1 MSEDDLTI
9 DGFQLTT
16 CVGSGG
22 TSQVWEV
29 VEQGTN
35 RHLAMKIVYSKVP
48 DYKECKAILKHEAA
62 VFKTLDHPNIVKF
75 DRYQSSRDW
84 TYLLME
90 YFRAPNIKQQIKVD
104 IIPVHARV
112 KPLMEQVC
120 LALAHIHQ
128 KGWIHRDLKPDNI
141 LMNRAAEVR
150 LVDFSLTVRQMSG
163 LGKLIGSKQ
172 FSTIQGTRTY
182 IAPET
187 IRRKAPTP
195 ATDLYSLGITFFEI
209 LVGKT
214 PFQGS
219 TPQDVLQKHLTA
231 QAPAPSEFNPNVTA
245 EMDRVVLKLL
255 SKKPDA
261 RYKDVGELLGE
272 LRRIRIFKE
281 DVEEKRVVVEDKP
294 EDLMEQMKSGGVNSR
309 LDAQRERLVRE
320 NPEFA
325 VELQEQKAAREKR
338 RAADRAKILKA
349 KEPAPAA
356 PAPQQQFPPQ
366 QYPQQPMPMMPQ
378 MYPGMPPQGYPQQY
392 PPQQYPPQG
401 FPQPGYPGAP
411 GMPQPGMMPP
421 GYPPGPQFA
430 PPPGQAPQVPQPPA
444 AARPAA
450 PQQPPRPAPQP
461 QPARPAAPA
470 PQRQAA
476 PPAPPP
482 RPAAPPKPAQPAAA
496 RETRKQPLP
505 EDEDLPF
512 MTELPDVL

>member
-1 MSEDDLTI
+1 MAEDDLTI
-9 DGFQLTT
+9 DGFELAT

-48 DYKECKAILKHEAA
+48 DYKECKAILKHEAS

-104 IIPVHARV
+104 ILPVHARV

-163 LGKLIGSKQ
+163 LGKLMGSKQ
-172 FSTIQGTRTY
+172 FNTIQGTRTY

-214 PFQGS
+214 PFQGT

-231 QAPAPSEFNPNVTA
+231 QSPAPSEFNPNVTP
-245 EMDRVVLKLL
+245 EMDRLVLKLL

-294 EDLMEQMKSGGVNSR
+294 ADLMEQMKSGGVSSR

-325 VELQEQKAAREKR
+325 EELQAQKAAREKR

-349 KEPAPAA
+349 KEPAPA
-356 PAPQQQFPPQ
+356 PQPQYPPP

-392 PPQQYPPQG
+392 PPQGFPQQG
-401 FPQPGYPGAP
+401 YPQPGYPGAP
-411 GMPQPGMMPP
+411 GMPQPGMLPP
-421 GYPPGPQFA
+421 GARFPA
-430 PPPGQAPQVPQPPA
+430 PPGQPPQSPQQPPA
-444 AARPAA
+444 AA
-450 PQQPPRPAPQP
+450 PPRPAPQQ
-461 QPARPAAPA
+461 QPVQSPVPAAPAGAA

-476 PPAPPP
+476 PPS
-482 RPAAPPKPAQPAAA
+482 RPAAVPQPAIPAA
-496 RETRKQPLP
+496 SREARKVPLP

>member
-1 MSEDDLTI
+1 MAEDDLTI
-9 DGFQLTT
+9 DGFELTT

-35 RHLAMKIVYSKVP
+35 RHLAMKIVYAKVP
-48 DYKECKAILKHEAA
+48 DYKECKAILKHEAG

-90 YFRAPNIKQQIKVD
+90 YFRAPNIKQQIKAD
-104 IIPVHARV
+104 ILPVHARV

-163 LGKLIGSKQ
+163 LGKLMGSKQ
-172 FSTIQGTRTY
+172 FNTIQGTRTY

-214 PFQGS
+214 PFQGT

-231 QAPAPSEFNPNVTA
+231 QAPAPSEFNPNVTP

-294 EDLMEQMKSGGVNSR
+294 ADLMEQMKSGGVSSR

-325 VELQEQKAAREKR
+325 EELQAQKAAREKR

-366 QYPQQPMPMMPQ
+366 QYPQPMPMMPQ
-378 MYPGMPPQGYPQQY
+378 MYPGMPPQGYP
-392 PPQQYPPQG
+392 PQG
-401 FPQPGYPGAP
+401 YPQPGYPGAP
-411 GMPQPGMMPP
+411 GMMPP
-421 GYPPGPQFA
+421 GYPPGAQFPA
-430 PPPGQAPQVPQPPA
+430 PPGQAPQMPQQPA

-450 PQQPPRPAPQP
+450 PQQPPRPAPPQ
-461 QPARPAAPA
+461 QPAQPPRPAAPA

-476 PPAPPP
+476 PPASPT
-482 RPAAPPKPAQPAAA
+482 RPAAAPKAAQPAVV
-496 RETRKQPLP
+496 REARKQPLP